1 MLECH
6 VVSAG
11 DVNIAKHYICVV
23 SERYLLQFFV
33 FSVRRIILDAKN
45 NPRPFP
51 STCDS
56 IRMQMTHSHTWP
68 RLVMRL

>member
-1 MLECH
+1 M
-6 VVSAG
+6 VSAG

-51 STCDS
+51 
-56 IRMQMTHSHTWP
+56 
-68 RLVMRL
+68 